1 MPTANDILEGLTF
14 QEIAGD
20 GHCFFRV
27 VSLYCGKEVSELR
40 AIASQIMLDNQETFS
55 GFFDSNESLLDYAK
69 KVAGTNEYADERAIR
84 ALQQQLERPIVI
96 IRKDAQPTILDNDFD
111 GEPIFLYYN
120 GVNHYDGFLLNS
132 DANGSEVLNKIRAA
146 IADGIDL
153 KFEPPQMSN
162 NESDNATPDS
172 QPSSFELN
180 AEISPF
186 TERPL
191 SDSDKYSGLIKN
203 TETGLTSLRA
213 QKQDKVSPITGKLK
227 TGMNILTPTYSS
239 LVLLGLSIAD
249 LITTQLIKDSD
260 EEPEVSGLVLSSFNL
275 ISTLPITYFNLGYM
289 GFKQNEQIEVA
300 EKQLN
305 NIVNMIRDQELLQ
318 EMALKLIADNADS
331 ISKENGCTVS
341 HATAQSVGS
350 FVERKY
356 RSSVKHPKFG
366 NYLLMGTMSFAAFAA
381 DASAISVNATGNA
394 KTAAWINFAG
404 ALALFGSS
412 LYAAAFKVKD
422 ASNIRSINNNL
433 EKISEILFYCG
444 NDALTGLCLALD
456 GRFQESSTNIFDQAQ
471 LAIQDTD
478 EYPEG
483 FLSLVIATRQE
494 MMSICTQINDLAQVS
509 QNDLE
514 QSNRSLA
521 KGLDGLRKFTASL
534 IKNHVIVANTL
545 DELGAKMPSQLARRF
560 KKNDAVASLSG
571 IAEKLKSSVMSKPN
585 VGEPSERTPLT
596 QSPKKIFNR
605 EDVEVINRVQK
616 TVSDQ
621 FKIVY
626 SALEQQD
633 KKIEELRD
641 EIKTMKSDHDKEI
654 SDMKSDH
661 DKEISDMKSD
671 HDKEI
676 NGMKSDHAVETAG
689 LRAEINTLNSE
700 VSALS
705 SKVDNMFFEFR
716 QIIQESNLTINNLRQ
731 ENTRLTTRLEQQDNQ
746 EEQQQEEVSNAN
758 SPRFF

>member
-1 MPTANDILEGLTF
+1 M
-14 QEIAGD
+14 
-20 GHCFFRV
+20 
-27 VSLYCGKEVSELR
+27 
-40 AIASQIMLDNQETFS
+40 
-55 GFFDSNESLLDYAK
+55 
-69 KVAGTNEYADERAIR
+69 
-84 ALQQQLERPIVI
+84 
-96 IRKDAQPTILDNDFD
+96 
-111 GEPIFLYYN
+111 
-120 GVNHYDGFLLNS
+120 
-132 DANGSEVLNKIRAA
+132 
-146 IADGIDL
+146 
-153 KFEPPQMSN
+153 
-162 NESDNATPDS
+162 
-172 QPSSFELN
+172 
-180 AEISPF
+180 
-186 TERPL
+186 
-191 SDSDKYSGLIKN
+191 
-203 TETGLTSLRA
+203 
-213 QKQDKVSPITGKLK
+213 
-227 TGMNILTPTYSS
+227 
-239 LVLLGLSIAD
+239 LLGLSIAD

-318 EMALKLIADNADS
+318 EMALKLIEDNADS

-366 NYLLMGTMSFAAFAA
+366 NYLLMGAMSFAAFAA

-422 ASNIRSINNNL
+422 ASNIRSVNNNL

-521 KGLDGLRKFTASL
+521 KGLDGLRKVTASL

-661 DKEISDMKSD
+661 AVETAGLRTEIETIKSD
-671 HDKEI
+671 
-676 NGMKSDHAVETAG
+676 NAVETAG
-689 LRAEINTLNSE
+689 LRAQISTLD
-700 VSALS
+700 
-705 SKVDNMFFEFR
+705 SKIDRMYAVFTEAM
-716 QIIQESNLTINNLRQ
+716 QASNLTIVTLTNDVNVLNE
-731 ENTRLTTRLEQQDNQ
+731 ENSRLIRRLEQQED
-746 EEQQQEEVSNAN
+746 VSNAN